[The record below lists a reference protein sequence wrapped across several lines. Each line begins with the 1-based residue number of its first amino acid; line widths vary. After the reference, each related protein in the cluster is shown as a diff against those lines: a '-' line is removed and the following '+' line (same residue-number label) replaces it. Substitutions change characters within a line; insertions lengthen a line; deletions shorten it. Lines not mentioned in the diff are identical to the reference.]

1 MHDYRKGVKMRWCSS
16 TNKITQPIIS
26 SVDTSKHTD
35 ESLNSVKMK
44 RFDSCI
50 PPGFLMELHLCNY
63 P

>member
-44 RFDSCI
+44 RFDS
-50 PPGFLMELHLCNY
+50 
-63 P
+63 